1 MSILAFC
8 LFYLNSNSN
17 GLMNSVY
24 FINGQQEKGGEE
36 EEEDSIG
43 TLSNCI
49 RFFFELSDL

>member
-17 GLMNSVY
+17 GLMNNVY
-24 FINGQQEKGGEE
+24 FINGQQEQGGEE